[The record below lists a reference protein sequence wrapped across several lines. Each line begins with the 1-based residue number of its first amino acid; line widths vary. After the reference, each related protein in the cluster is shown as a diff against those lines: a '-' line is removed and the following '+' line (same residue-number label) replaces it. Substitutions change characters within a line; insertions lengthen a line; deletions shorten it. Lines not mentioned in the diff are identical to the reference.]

1 MIKTKTLTAGA
12 IALSVVAIALAVV
25 AIGASR
31 ADAATTPKP
40 KPVCPTWTLQ
50 SIVTEW
56 GDPSEGSEVKSFNKV
71 VLTKPTGGGTE
82 FATRNLDLEFDTPV
96 DIVVFYTLDAD
107 ADYAAGAV
115 RLFYYEEQNADTL
128 TTAPKAYDAAMSKIG
143 VLKLSGVTKVG
154 TLGLVYDASNAAAGK
169 VTFHTMTIGK
179 QHVWFK
185 DVCPKPSPSVTP
197 SASPSASATPTP
209 SASTSSPAP
218 SLSVSTSP
226 ASGTGGGS
234 LPVTGAPMY
243 AVAGVGL
250 VLVVAG
256 VVGLVLSRRRRER
269 FEA

>member
-1 MIKTKTLTAGA
+1 MIKTKTLAVGA
-12 IALSVVAIALAVV
+12 VALSIVATALAIG

-56 GDPSEGSEVKSFNKV
+56 GPPAEGSEVKSFNKV

-82 FATRNLDLEFDTPV
+82 FATRDLDLEFETPV
-96 DIVVFYTLDAD
+96 DIEVFYSLDAA
-107 ADYAAGAV
+107 ADYSAGAV

-128 TTAPKAYDAAMSKIG
+128 TTAPKAFDVAMSDVG

-154 TLGLVYDASNAAAGK
+154 TLGLVYDASNTAAGK
-169 VTFHTMTIGK
+169 VTFHTLEIGK
-179 QHVWFK
+179 RHVWFK
-185 DVCPKPSPSVTP
+185 NVCPKPTTSVTP
-197 SASPSASATPTP
+197 SVSPSVSATPTP
-209 SASTSSPAP
+209 TATTSSPAP
-218 SLSVSTSP
+218 SVSVSTSP

-250 VLVVAG
+250 LFVVAG
-256 VVGLVLSRRRRER
+256 VVGLVMGRRRRQT
-269 FEA
+269 FEP